1 MKLNNLEPFLE
12 KIRRGE
18 MPLGVVVTFA
28 DPWTL
33 PVDGMVYYGL

>member
-1 MKLNNLEPFLE
+1 MKINNLEKFLA
-12 KIRRGE
+12 KARGGE